1 MVIPDGALKVSPDGR
16 RASLEM
22 RDVPIIDQPR
32 WPARD
37 TPTMPAIMTFR
48 IEWSATDEPVSYE
61 DAMKQFRFKGWAAKT
76 RLQASIE
83 VPSLQFSWRSDP
95 LESSSAS
102 FGVIGEEANG
112 RYFQA

>member
-1 MVIPDGALKVSPDGR
+1 MVIPAGALRVSQDGR
-16 RASLEM
+16 QASLEM

-37 TPTMPAIMTFR
+37 TPTMPAVMTFR
-48 IEWSATDEPVSYE
+48 IEWSATDEPVSYV
-61 DAMKQFRFKGWAAKT
+61 DAAKQFRFQGWAAKT
-76 RLQASIE
+76 RLEASIE

-95 LESSSAS
+95 LESSSAG
-102 FGVIGEEANG
+102 FGVIGEESNG